1 MWRRIF
7 YILFTVLL
15 IWYFA
20 HHWQDLIQV
29 GRDIRSGIWY
39 WVALAALLQVM
50 HYFFHSY
57 ALKRSFSVLHMQRT
71 EREIFLVTLGALAI
85 NVVAPS
91 MNVSGMA
98 FVVDEARRRGHPG
111 TASLV
116 ASAVSVLVDGSVFIC
131 FATGVAILLVI
142 FGGLNDA
149 FITSL
154 SVLLALVLFF
164 IFGLMYF
171 YARPYSLERYLRIL
185 GKDRAKRWSD
195 EWIAVTELSL
205 SAKQFLQVVAPEV
218 GAHFCNFASMCVIF
232 AAFHQPVFSLVPA
245 IAYTVGVLFVIL
257 SPTPMGIGFAE
268 SGMTLAMTHQG
279 IPLPAA
285 SAITVAYRGL
295 SFWIPFIIG
304 AGILHYLQLEHPE
317 DLDQATHEITA

>member
-15 IWYFA
+15 VWYFA
-20 HHWQDLIQV
+20 RNWQELLQV

-39 WVALAALLQVM
+39 WVFIAAVLQTA

-57 ALKRSFSVLHMQRT
+57 AIKRSFGVLHMERS
-71 EREIFLVTLGALAI
+71 EREIFLITLGALAI

-98 FVVDEARRRGHPG
+98 FVVDDARRRGHPG

-116 ASAVSVLVDGSVFIC
+116 AAGVSVIVDGSVFIC
-131 FATGVAILLVI
+131 FAIGVAILLLI
-142 FGGLNDA
+142 FGGLSDA

-154 SVLLALVLFF
+154 LVLLGLVLCF

-171 YARPYSLERYLRIL
+171 YERPHKLEGYLRII
-185 GKDRAKRWSD
+185 GKERAKRWSD
-195 EWIAVTELSL
+195 EWIAVTDLHL
-205 SAKQFLQVVAPEV
+205 TARQFLRVVLPEV
-218 GAHFCNFASMCVIF
+218 AAHFCNFASICAIF
-232 AAFHQPVFSLVPA
+232 AAFHQPVFTLVPA

-268 SGMTLAMTHQG
+268 SGMTVAMVGQG
-279 IPLPAA
+279 IPLPVA

-304 AGILHYLQLEHPE
+304 AGILHYLQLQNTEETIP
-317 DLDQATHEITA
+317 ANV